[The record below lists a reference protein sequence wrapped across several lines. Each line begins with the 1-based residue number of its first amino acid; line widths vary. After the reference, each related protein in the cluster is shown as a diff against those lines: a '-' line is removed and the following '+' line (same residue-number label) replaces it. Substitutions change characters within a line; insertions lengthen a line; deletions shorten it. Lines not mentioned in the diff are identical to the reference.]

1 MKKCARAA
9 AASFFVLI
17 AAMPV
22 PRAGAQVNLPPVRLP
37 QLPQL
42 PVPLTSPLTQTGNEF
57 GSMVGEA
64 QGSVR
69 RATSQRLIRSNPK
82 LLEADP
88 NGQPM
93 LRGELVALDLTAA
106 GLDRIVAAG
115 FSVGPGQALAGLDAE
130 LYVLRAP
137 PAMSTQRALQRLREL
152 DPGASFDFDHLYLP
166 SALPTADEPSAALPA
181 SATAAGQ
188 ALDGVRVGLIDSG
201 VQRTH
206 AVFAQARVTSWGCQG
221 ESIPSAHGTEVA
233 SLLVGDAAPFR
244 GAAPGA
250 VLYAADVYCGAP
262 AGGAIE
268 TIAQAFGWLSG
279 QHVPVIN
286 VSLVGPDNLILKR
299 VVRQT
304 IAQGCLIVAAVGNDG
319 PAAPPLYPAA
329 YPDVIGVSA
338 VDGRQRVLLEA
349 ERGPQV
355 SFAAPGADLAAASL
369 PDGYQAVRGT
379 SFAAPIVAGLLAQ
392 RLSDP
397 QPEAARRAVASLARE
412 AEADGRGQRD
422 RAAVGFGL
430 VGVGV
435 AIPPA
440 RLQARAVASP

>member
-17 AAMPV
+17 AAMPM
-22 PRAGAQVNLPPVRLP
+22 PRAGAQVGPPPVRM
-37 QLPQL
+37 PQL
-42 PVPLTSPLTQTGNEF
+42 PVPLTGPLTPAGNPF
-57 GSMVGEA
+57 SSIVGDA

-69 RATSQRLIRSNPK
+69 GATTQRLIRSNPK

-106 GLDRIVAAG
+106 ELDRIVAAG
-115 FSVGPGQALAGLDAE
+115 FSVGAGQALAGLDAE
-130 LYVLRAP
+130 LYVLRAQ
-137 PAMSTQRALQRLREL
+137 PALSTLRALQRLREL
-152 DPGASFDFDHLYLP
+152 DPGASFDFDHLYLQ
-166 SALPTADEPSAALPA
+166 SALPATGEASAARPA
-181 SATAAGQ
+181 IAAAAGH
-188 ALDGVRVGLIDSG
+188 AMDGVRVGLIDSG

-206 AVFAQARVTSWGCQG
+206 AVFARAIVTSWGCQG
-221 ESIPSAHGTEVA
+221 ESIPSSHGTEVA
-233 SLLVGDAAPFR
+233 SLLVGDSAPFR

-250 VLYAADVYCGAP
+250 ALYAADVYCGAP

-286 VSLVGPDNLILKR
+286 VSLVGPDNVILKR
-299 VVRQT
+299 VVQQT

-329 YPDVIGVSA
+329 YPNVIGVSA
-338 VDGRQRVLLEA
+338 VDGRHRVLLEA

-392 RLSDP
+392 RLLDP
-397 QPEAARRAVASLARE
+397 QPDAARRAVESLARE
-412 AEADGRGQRD
+412 AEADGHGKRD
-422 RAAVGFGL
+422 QAAVGFGL
-430 VGVGV
+430 VGLDV
-435 AIPPA
+435 AILPA
-440 RLQARAVASP
+440 RLQARAVPSP